1 MLIDHQNK
9 THQTT
14 VNLAESA
21 RQTAVQQ
28 LIAAGGNSATLQAN
42 IRAAEAA
49 FWRAV
54 IVSCQVNNVP
64 GEAQFRQSLHDVAG
78 VWS

>member
-1 MLIDHQNK
+1 MIIDHPNK
-9 THQTT
+9 THQNT
-14 VNLAESA
+14 VNLAESS

-28 LIAAGGNSATLQAN
+28 QIVAGGANAQAN
-42 IRAAEAA
+42 IRAIEAT

-54 IVSCQVNNVP
+54 ITSCLANGLDP
-64 GEAQFRQSLHDVAG
+64 SPFKQSLHDVAG

>member
-1 MLIDHQNK
+1 MIIDHPNK

-21 RQTAVQQ
+21 RQVAVAAV
-28 LIAAGGNSATLQAN
+28 IAAGGNSATVQAN
-42 IRAAEAA
+42 VRAQEAT
-49 FWRAV
+49 FYRAV
-54 IVSCQVNNVP
+54 IASCLANGLDP
-64 GEAQFRQSLHDVAG
+64 SAFKQSLHDVAG